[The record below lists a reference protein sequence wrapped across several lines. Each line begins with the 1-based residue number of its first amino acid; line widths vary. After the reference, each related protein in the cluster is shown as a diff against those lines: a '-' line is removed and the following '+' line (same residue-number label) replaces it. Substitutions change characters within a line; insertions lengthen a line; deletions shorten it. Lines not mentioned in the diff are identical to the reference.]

1 MFSEKH
7 YSILMPT
14 QYGDKIVSAVQETP
28 CECEEELIM
37 YILDLWM
44 YGHVPLPFLKPY
56 VHDCCPASF
65 EKIEALF
72 SQAFPLPEKQ
82 PPLPND
88 TPKNE
93 WFIVS
98 LPIHLSF
105 YVKKEILNA
114 IFGSEDAKKQF
125 FQYLV
130 HNPFSMICI
139 KPNSILS

>member
-14 QYGDKIVSAVQETP
+14 QHGNTFVNAVHETP

-44 YGHVPLPFLKPY
+44 YGKIPLPFLKQY
-56 VHDCCPASF
+56 IHDCSTTSF

-72 SQAFPLPEKQ
+72 AQAYPEESES
-82 PPLPND
+82 NE
-88 TPKNE
+88 KNKHT
-93 WFIVS
+93 WIMVS
-98 LPIHLSF
+98 LPIQHSF

-114 IFGSEDAKKQF
+114 IFSSEDSKRKF

-130 HNPFSMICI
+130 SSAFSVICI